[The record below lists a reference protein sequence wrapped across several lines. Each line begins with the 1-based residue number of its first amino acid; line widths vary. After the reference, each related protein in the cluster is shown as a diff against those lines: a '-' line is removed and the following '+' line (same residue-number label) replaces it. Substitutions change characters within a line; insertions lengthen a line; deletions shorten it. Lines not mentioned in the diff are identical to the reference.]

1 MLLSCLLLQLGV
13 WFLMA
18 KAAVG
23 IALINLSVG
32 LIATSSAL
40 TFLVLPYMIIFDR
53 LQRLVDRRKGSIEGS
68 IELAPGPALDPLR
81 GRLARLALCAL
92 AVVPAGAAVWVTYF
106 YVMRDPNVSPP
117 DCHSDSP
124 W

>member
-1 MLLSCLLLQLGV
+1 MLLSCLVLQLGV

-40 TFLVLPYMIIFDR
+40 TFLVLPYMIVFDR
-53 LQRLVDRRKGSIEGS
+53 LQRLVDRRSGSIEAASRSRLRLRSIPCVAAWLGWRYVRWLSFRQAPRCGS
-68 IELAPGPALDPLR
+68 RIS
-81 GRLARLALCAL
+81 
-92 AVVPAGAAVWVTYF
+92 T
-106 YVMRDPNVSPP
+106 
-117 DCHSDSP
+117 
-124 W
+124 